1 MNPKPIVGS
10 LLLATVGVV
19 LLLGLLAPEA
29 AAGTTP
35 PVNLSGSGSGARFP
49 ALARAAD
56 GTLCAAWS
64 DNRDGA
70 WNIYS
75 ACSIHNGQLWETP
88 VRVASTSLT
97 STYPVVLFSGT
108 VPLVFWTENNANKV
122 FTIYQ
127 KTDTDVEVAVPG
139 ILLPI
144 PRPSVARAED
154 GSLHLVFAN
163 WPSADERTG
172 DIYYT
177 RRPATGEWLSAT
189 VIFTHTLFGSMDP
202 RIAVGPEG
210 TLHVVWRETPSLSGD
225 EIRYMTGTVGA
236 GGAVTWSPSVTAS
249 DVVSLAWGPD
259 IAVAPNGNA
268 HIVWTEKSGA
278 DRYLAY
284 TRFSAGGGRIPPRR
298 LGGPFSV
305 NQNNPY
311 HLAPA
316 IAATGERVCIAWN
329 SVPGGASAE
338 DVFLICSE
346 DGGETWS
353 PPENLSRT
361 PAMSLRP
368 SIAIAP
374 DGSVHVVWQEFSGTN
389 YDTDY
394 RVYYTRWLPH
404 SVYLPL
410 VMRNAR

>member
-64 DNRDGA
+64 DKRDGV

-75 ACSIHNGQLWETP
+75 ACSVNNGQSWGAP
-88 VRVASTSLT
+88 GRVAFTSLE

-108 VPLVFWTENNANKV
+108 VPLVFWTENNANEV

-144 PRPSVARAED
+144 PRPSVARAAD
-154 GSLHLVFAN
+154 GSLHMVFAN
-163 WPSADERTG
+163 RPTPGQPG

-177 RRPATGEWLSAT
+177 RRPASGGWLSAT
-189 VIFTHTLFGSMDP
+189 VIFTHTFLGSMDP

-259 IAVAPNGNA
+259 IAVAPNGSV
-268 HIVWTEKSGA
+268 HIVWTEKSGEN
-278 DRYLAY
+278 RYLAY
-284 TRFSAGGGRIPPRR
+284 ARFSARGERIPPRR

-329 SVPGGASAE
+329 SVPEGASAE
-338 DVFLICSE
+338 DVFLNCSE